1 MFEAVSDDW
10 HAVFRGTRP
19 HLLHRILETNGMLDW
34 RLRHIDGS
42 RMDTTLPFTPP
53 YKQPSCLTTD
63 AGEIRRVGFEL
74 EFSGITLE
82 QAAQAVEQSLGGV
95 RRVDTVAAQSIE
107 VPDLGTFVVE
117 LDWAFLKKQASEG
130 LEPGAGAPWLEPLSR
145 AAAVLVPIEVVCP
158 PVPMTKLET
167 LDPMVQRLRQA
178 GAVGTNESIIAA
190 YGLHVNIELP
200 SLDPATVHDYLR
212 AYCLMQWW
220 LVDAHDVD
228 LARRLSPYID
238 LYPQAYI
245 REVLKMQSPDMA
257 QITAAYLQYN
267 PSRNRA
273 LDLLPILA
281 EMDVKAVRAVVDDD
295 RVKARPAFHYRLPN
309 CQIDQPDWS
318 MSKAW
323 NTWCLV
329 EWLAQRPD
337 DLDMLG
343 KQFLDAERWVIGV
356 DRAAWVEHMGQWLCD
371 NV

>member
-1 MFEAVSDDW
+1 MPDW
-10 HAVFRGTRP
+10 PGATS
-19 HLLHRILETNGMLDW
+19 GMLD
-34 RLRHIDGS
+34 RCLRHMNGS
-42 RMDTTLPFTPP
+42 STDMTLPLTSP

-74 EFSGITLE
+74 EFSGVTLE

-95 RRVDTVAAQSIE
+95 RRVDTMAEQSIE
-107 VPDLGTFVVE
+107 VPDLGVFVVE
-117 LDWAFLKKQASEG
+117 LDWAFLKRQASQEIESG
-130 LEPGAGAPWLEPLSR
+130 SGSAWLEPLSR

-158 PVPMTKLET
+158 PIPLTRLEL
-167 LDPMVQRLRQA
+167 LDPMVQQLRLA
-178 GAVGTNESIIAA
+178 GAVGTDESIIAA
-190 YGLHVNIELP
+190 YGLHINIELP
-200 SLDPATVHDYLR
+200 GLDPATVHDYLR
-212 AYCLMQWW
+212 AYCLLQWW

-245 REVLKMQSPDMA
+245 RETLQMESPDMA
-257 QITAAYLQYN
+257 QIIEVYLRHN

-273 LDLLPILA
+273 LDLLPMLA
-281 EMDVKAVRAVVDDD
+281 QIDVNAVRAVVDDD
-295 RVKARPAFHYRLPN
+295 RVKPRPAFHYRLPN
-309 CQIDQPDWS
+309 CQIDQPTWS

-337 DLDMLG
+337 DLNILG
-343 KQFLDAERWVIGV
+343 QQFLDAQRWVMGV
-356 DRAAWVEHMGQWLCD
+356 ERGTWVEYMDQWLCD